1 MTEEF
6 FNFISETTKENFVNA
21 QNAVKLHPAYNPY
34 SEDLSIMEDL
44 LDEKKFQEAAD
55 YSSINVL
62 LSPRAHLYKNYAL
75 GQLNNVKDAE
85 SELFFAQKIMEG
97 IETTGDGSE
106 EYPYIVTRVS
116 DERDLLNYLQ
126 EKFISQ
132 RLVNKNNQYFDLIN
146 CESGTELYFDITEP
160 YLKMQQ
166 LMNDGEIKTPFNIK
180 QESNKNTVSKP
191 KKWWKFWG

>member
-6 FNFISETTKENFVNA
+6 FNFISETTKENFISA
-21 QNAVKLHPAYNPY
+21 QNTVKSHPEYNPY
-34 SEDLSIMEDL
+34 SDDLSVMEDL
-44 LDEKKFQEAAD
+44 LDEKKFQAAAD

-75 GQLNNVKDAE
+75 QQLNNEEDAK

-106 EYPYIVTRVS
+106 ESPYVIMRIS

-126 EKFISQ
+126 EKIINQ
-132 RLVNKNNQYFDLIN
+132 NLVHKNDKHFDLIN
-146 CESGTELYFDITEP
+146 CESGAQVYFDITEP
-160 YLKMQQ
+160 YQKMQQ
-166 LMNDGEIKTPFNIK
+166 LMNDGKIELPYNSKKGSST
-180 QESNKNTVSKP
+180 NTISKS
-191 KKWWKFWG
+191 KKWWEFWK